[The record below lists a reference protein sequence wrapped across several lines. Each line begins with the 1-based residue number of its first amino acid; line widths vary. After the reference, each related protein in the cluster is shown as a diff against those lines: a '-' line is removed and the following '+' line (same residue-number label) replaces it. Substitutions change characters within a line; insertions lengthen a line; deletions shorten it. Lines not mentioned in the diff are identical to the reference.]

1 MISFVLWIIK
11 FLSKS
16 EQKFRSFFICFP
28 IFSSLMCTLVCC
40 VCVCKYDYSILF
52 PYYKSYRTIWD
63 WQKLYNAEQ
72 CQSSTHTQS
81 VIWLRPDDGH
91 YSRFLTNGISID
103 LQFALFFAQQ
113 TNVIFNTFDRF
124 SQVEDGLRWS
134 KLFNFK
140 LELWNAMNI

>member
-1 MISFVLWIIK
+1 MNHKIPLQKWTKISIILHL
-11 FLSKS
+11 LSD
-16 EQKFRSFFICFP
+16 FFITYVYTCM
-28 IFSSLMCTLVCC
+28 LC
-40 VCVCKYDYSILF
+40 VCVQIRLF
-52 PYYKSYRTIWD
+52 HTIPYYKSYHTIWD